1 MELNRERIVREL
13 DNFHHRA
20 LNSKLAERIT
30 EREIMAIIN
39 AANLLIEDEKKI
51 KKLTEELAHQEIAYN
66 ELYELTTEEIKDLY
80 EKIRELTAEN
90 EG

>member
-13 DNFHHRA
+13 DSFHHRV

-39 AANLLIEDEKKI
+39 AAALLIEDEKKI
-51 KKLTEELAHQEIAYN
+51 KELNERVVRQEIAYN
-66 ELYELTTEEIKDLY
+66 ELYEFL
-80 EKIRELTAEN
+80 
-90 EG
+90 EGERLKK